1 MTVGARQRFN
11 SLVVGLL
18 SWGAVSAC
26 GGRTT
31 VDPFLISPDDFR
43 TEIHTLVV
51 APVTAPEDLE
61 ISEDALVVMD
71 SLIREEIDTI
81 GFVTAGAEA
90 YSETWVPILE
100 RFGGFYDPITGGRNE
115 ARHREAQMQLYDELA
130 ATFGADAVLYPELW
144 LVDAPFEG
152 GVARWDGTSEDVR
165 VLAGQVLDWVS
176 TIAAALASLN
186 ADQENPAGSV
196 SALSLGIVIESIEG
210 AEIYSHAGGI
220 QVLEKMRWNERDWQQ
235 VSPEELLAD
244 RDRLKRAVRLVLRP
258 LRDARLAAQ

>member
-18 SWGAVSAC
+18 A
-26 GGRTT
+26 GGVASGCAGKSK
-31 VDPFLISPDDFR
+31 VDPFFTSPDIFR

-51 APVTAPEDLE
+51 APVIAPDGLE
-61 ISEDALVVMD
+61 ISESAMVVLD

-81 GFVTAGAEA
+81 GFATAGAEA
-90 YSETWVPILE
+90 YNETWVPILE
-100 RFGGFYDPITGGRNE
+100 RSGGFYDPITGGQDE
-115 ARHREAQMQLYDELA
+115 ARHREARMRLYDELA

-152 GVARWDGTSEDVR
+152 GVARWDGASEDVR

-186 ADQENPAGSV
+186 ADHEAPAGSV

-210 AEIYSHAGGI
+210 AEIYSHASGI
-220 QVLEKMRWNERDWQQ
+220 QVLEKMRWHERDWQQ
-235 VSPEELLAD
+235 VPPEELLAD
-244 RDRLKRAVRLVLRP
+244 RDRMKRAVRLGLRP
-258 LRDARLAAQ
+258 LRDARLATQ